1 MGHTDRN
8 IDSEIQWQKAI
19 DKELSCVFIRVNLDK
34 ESFNIFK
41 AVNEIHRRIKKS
53 TEKHLINKI
62 SKISNY

>member
-19 DKELSCVFIRVNLDK
+19 DKELGCVFIRVNLDK

>member
-19 DKELSCVFIRVNLDK
+19 DKELSCVFMRVNLDK